1 MIKITFRIPFLE
13 DHSEIKKID
22 TSKILDFLNE
32 RFENEISKTIIIG
45 KEKCEIIANDV
56 KQIMKEINDLDQKGK
71 NIFSTPINKIPELK
85 IPENINYSTLSNFL
99 INSNDIVKQINSLSP
114 TSKTISNYEDC
125 LNSIATKL
133 GIVFKKIND
142 LQKFLQESDIYRNYN
157 MVEKELNSINEE
169 NKIITNLSSEIQITK
184 KEYGNYSLNNI
195 DEEIKKL
202 KESKEIDEYNEL
214 NNKILKIEEDI
225 IDKKNKITSTIGEI
239 RRPINKI
246 MHQTGKNK
254 IVESCFENPLECL
267 NHENIEEIFSKIIST
282 GFISLRNE
290 LDKDSISKLKN
301 FQTKFN
307 KNFIESIKQE
317 IKSLEDERER
327 TNNLLIN
334 KSKIFYDIKLKE
346 HERNETSKQLSRTD
360 KEIRD
365 RKEEIEKLENK
376 IRERKNKISN
386 ILYEILDEKIQIN

>member
-157 MVEKELNSINEE
+157 MVEKELNS
-169 NKIITNLSSEIQITK
+169 
-184 KEYGNYSLNNI
+184 
-195 DEEIKKL
+195 
-202 KESKEIDEYNEL
+202 
-214 NNKILKIEEDI
+214 
-225 IDKKNKITSTIGEI
+225 
-239 RRPINKI
+239 
-246 MHQTGKNK
+246 
-254 IVESCFENPLECL
+254 
-267 NHENIEEIFSKIIST
+267 
-282 GFISLRNE
+282 
-290 LDKDSISKLKN
+290 
-301 FQTKFN
+301 
-307 KNFIESIKQE
+307 
-317 IKSLEDERER
+317 
-327 TNNLLIN
+327 
-334 KSKIFYDIKLKE
+334 
-346 HERNETSKQLSRTD
+346 
-360 KEIRD
+360 
-365 RKEEIEKLENK
+365 
-376 IRERKNKISN
+376 
-386 ILYEILDEKIQIN
+386 